1 MVCGKPS
8 MKNLVIV
15 EGETEEKFFKD
26 FKDKLKIPSMIVKH
40 NLAQEDLNSKITGKK
55 YHVISVVLDSDVFNE
70 KTISKINKNLKSINA
85 DTINIYIQNKN
96 FEDELVRATENC
108 NTIKDLCNLFG
119 CRSKSLSE
127 FKSRFLKVSNLS
139 LKKDFKV
146 DFYKLY
152 SNTDI
157 GDIKFKKGRVRM
169 GKTIFTKKKQ

>member
-1 MVCGKPS
+1 

-15 EGETEEKFFKD
+15 EGETEEKFFRD
-26 FKDKLKIPSMIVKH
+26 FKDRLKVPAMIVKY

-55 YHVISVVLDSDVFNE
+55 YHVVSVVLDSDIFNE

-85 DTINIYIQNKN
+85 DIINIYIQNKN

-108 NTIKDLCNLFG
+108 NTLRDLCNLFG
-119 CRSKSLSE
+119 CRSKSSSE

-146 DFYKLY
+146 DFHMLY
-152 SNTDI
+152 SYNDM
-157 GDIKFKKGRVRM
+157 GDVKFNKGIVRI
-169 GKTIFTKKKQ
+169 GKTIFTKKKSK